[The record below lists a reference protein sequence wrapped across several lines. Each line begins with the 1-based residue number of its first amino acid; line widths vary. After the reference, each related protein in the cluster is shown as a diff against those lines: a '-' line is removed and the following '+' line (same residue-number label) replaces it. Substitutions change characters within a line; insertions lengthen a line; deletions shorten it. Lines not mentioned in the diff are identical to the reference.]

1 MKTALA
7 LTCSIGALG
16 VALLAAPVFAQGQGA
31 SEDATMR
38 CFNGYAYT
46 LDGGEYRYTEHHEQH
61 LSAGKITTWDVDFVG
76 RDGTVIATKHMDFT
90 ANDTVPTYTLKILA
104 DGYSE
109 GIRHDGNTW
118 TMFRK
123 ESADAKEQT
132 KTFKIEPTMAADS
145 GFNTLVQQN
154 FDTLES
160 GKTVPFKFAAAGRQ
174 AVINLKASKTGTT
187 EFEGKQAVVF
197 NAELDMFLV
206 NFFVDSLKLTYDP
219 DSKHLLEYRGIGNM
233 HDASGKVYPVRVT
246 YASEIPDVAQN
257 NGAPADG
264 CGAVDTDG

>member
-7 LTCSIGALG
+7 LTLPIGALG
-16 VALLAAPVFAQGQGA
+16 FALLAAPVFAQGEAA
-31 SEDATMR
+31 SETGDMR

-46 LDGGEYRYTEHHEQH
+46 LQGGEYRYTEHHEQQ
-61 LSAGKITTWDVDFVG
+61 LSGDKVTAWDVDFVG
-76 RDGTVIATKHMDFT
+76 RDGQIIATKHMDFS
-90 ANDTVPTYTLKILA
+90 ASDTVPVYTLEIPA

-109 GIRHDGNTW
+109 GIRHDGDTW

-123 ESADAKEQT
+123 ESSEASEET

-145 GFNTLVQQN
+145 GFNALVQQN
-154 FDTLES
+154 FDSLQSGETL
-160 GKTVPFKFAAAGRQ
+160 PFKFAAAGRQ
-174 AVINLKASKTGTT
+174 GVVNLKASKTGTT
-187 EFEGKQAVVF
+187 DFEGKQAVVF

-206 NFFVDSLKLTYDP
+206 NYFVDSLTLTYDP
-219 DSKHLLEYRGIGNM
+219 QTRHLLEYQGIGNM

-246 YASEIPDVAQN
+246 YASKIPDVARD

-264 CGAVDTDG
+264 CGA